1 MKRLP
6 PLLLLAAP
14 YAIAAIFVWTPAPS
28 AALILWLA
36 MVVLVFAPNMAYAF
50 WLPKLGWDGRRLL
63 FWGLMLKVCNLP
75 FFLAVFLF
83 CLLTFPFSIPLLI
96 PLFLFDVSL
105 LLPSAAYGASGAL
118 CALREGRLSRRA
130 AIVFRGADVCVLSG
144 RIRRGR
150 VLLPGQAREAHAGGG
165 SALSARAEKS
175 SIVSSKNASA
185 PCFGTRSRTV
195 SGRYSTASSRAF
207 STPSRRWSAPSICSI
222 GSAASERSSVSMML
236 ACW

>member
-130 AIVFRGADVCVLSG
+130 AIV
-144 RIRRGR
+144 
-150 VLLPGQAREAHAGGG
+150 
-165 SALSARAEKS
+165 
-175 SIVSSKNASA
+175 
-185 PCFGTRSRTV
+185 
-195 SGRYSTASSRAF
+195 
-207 STPSRRWSAPSICSI
+207 
-222 GSAASERSSVSMML
+222 SAALMFVFCLDVFAAAVCYCRVRR
-236 ACW
+236 AKRTPAAVPR